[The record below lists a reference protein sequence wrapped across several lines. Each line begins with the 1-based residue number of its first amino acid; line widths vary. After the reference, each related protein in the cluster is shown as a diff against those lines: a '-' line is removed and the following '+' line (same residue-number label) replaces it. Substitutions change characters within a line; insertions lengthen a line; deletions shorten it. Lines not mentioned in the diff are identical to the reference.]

1 LRRIVS
7 SIIQET
13 ILPRV
18 RTMFGPD
25 EVKIETPE
33 QIELGLEPSGPG
45 SRLVAWVLD
54 ALIKVGC
61 LVVLGLLVLILGT
74 LLGVREDAWFSGYA
88 LALALILVFGLYL
101 AYDVFFEVRHNGQT
115 PGKKR
120 AGIRVIRAGGAPVDV
135 RSAFLRSV
143 MAFADFLPVAYL
155 LGAGLI
161 ILTKNRQ
168 RLGDLAA
175 GTLVIRERAVAPPAE
190 MDQEVL
196 EWASDEYHFHAKHFP
211 E

>member
-1 LRRIVS
+1 GIRSHEGGCVLARTTMESRAILGTATAEGRVVETVGLPPATSSEMGDECLRSAHPLRRIVS

-13 ILPRV
+13 ILARV

-74 LLGVREDAWFSGYA
+74 LLGVREDA
-88 LALALILVFGLYL
+88 
-101 AYDVFFEVRHNGQT
+101 
-115 PGKKR
+115 
-120 AGIRVIRAGGAPVDV
+120 
-135 RSAFLRSV
+135 
-143 MAFADFLPVAYL
+143 
-155 LGAGLI
+155 
-161 ILTKNRQ
+161 
-168 RLGDLAA
+168 
-175 GTLVIRERAVAPPAE
+175 
-190 MDQEVL
+190 
-196 EWASDEYHFHAKHFP
+196 
-211 E
+211 